1 MVVWAAALVVA
12 TVTLFRSFRV
22 PGGRCHLL
30 SRVYRFGGCGSAS
43 GAHVSFFSLCL
54 PPFYDCLLSLGDKLT
69 VRSRV
74 RRSGFGPLQQ
84 RRLGGEAG
92 KKQNEAPCLQKVSVY
107 HDAFLHRRH
116 TQFFLFFVFH
126 H

>member
-12 TVTLFRSFRV
+12 TVTSFRSFRV

-69 VRSRV
+69 VHVCVGVVLDRYNNGGWVESRKKKKKM
-74 RRSGFGPLQQ
+74 
-84 RRLGGEAG
+84 RLRVC
-92 KKQNEAPCLQKVSVY
+92 KK
-107 HDAFLHRRH
+107 
-116 TQFFLFFVFH
+116 
-126 H
+126 